1 MPLPNIKH
9 LIWLLILLPAL
20 AGVGL
25 AASAHTDI
33 GTPVANLEMTTL
45 LGGKKPLLAEN
56 GSTVLFFF
64 RPHQERSR
72 AAMQELGPCLSEFA
86 DKAVHLVGVVS
97 DSEVLSDVSTLV
109 HETGFS
115 APVLVDTGDALYG
128 SLALAMHPVVA
139 VIGPDHKLTAFE
151 PYRTID
157 FCAVLRSRMHL
168 LLGDISESQMQHT
181 LSPERVSES
190 GQTQVARRY
199 RAMAAMLFNSKSY
212 EKALA
217 SVRQS
222 LEHDP
227 KLASANTLLGQILA
241 AQGHCA
247 QARAAFEQALAL
259 DATLSPASQSS
270 SSCPVA
276 D

>member
-1 MPLPNIKH
+1 MPLQTIKH
-9 LIWLLILLPAL
+9 LIWLLVLLPAL

-45 LGGKKPLLAEN
+45 QGSKQPLLAEK

-86 DKAVHLVGVVS
+86 GRSMHLVGVVS
-97 DSEVLSDVSTLV
+97 DSEALSDVSTLV

-115 APVLVDTGDALYG
+115 ATVLLDPGDALYG

-168 LLGDISESQMQHT
+168 LLGDISESQMQRT
-181 LSPERVSES
+181 LSPERASES

-212 EKALA
+212 DKALA

-227 KLASANTLLGQILA
+227 KLASAQTLLGQILA

-247 QARAAFEQALAL
+247 EALAAFKQALAL
-259 DATLSPASQSS
+259 DASLSPASPSAS
-270 SSCPVA
+270 GCPA
-276 D
+276 TD